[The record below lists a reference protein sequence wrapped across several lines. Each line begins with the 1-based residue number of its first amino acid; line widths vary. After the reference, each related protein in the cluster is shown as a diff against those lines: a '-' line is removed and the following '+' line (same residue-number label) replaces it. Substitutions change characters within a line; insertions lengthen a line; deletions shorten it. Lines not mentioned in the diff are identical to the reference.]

1 MKDKELQNRIENAV
15 DTALASLEPSAWQCD
30 LLVESIMGGKK
41 SVIGKR
47 APTAAKPRRSV
58 GLVIAVML
66 ILLMATALATGIIFS
81 KRVPATEIADQAL
94 LQTYGITARMQSLF
108 TRETAE
114 GEGGTTVVT
123 YEGREHLA
131 YVLGKYTV
139 IVDGQTVKSICWSHD
154 GEDMSGG
161 LEASAWGKDQL
172 EEILRIDPRT
182 GEPAY
187 LITFDPYIERINREH
202 GFDYEAYCEEN
213 ESEEYIIVLEG
224 EELQAAKERQSY
236 SAHEFVQIAKEA
248 VGVRYHLTSQQ
259 ISLMSI
265 DVDENSAY
273 VLLDGTLCYR
283 CWIFVGEL
291 SDEETEQDG
300 TYTVYLNLETGAVE
314 DIQFLSEHGGGN
326 G

>member
-1 MKDKELQNRIENAV
+1 MRDELNRKDFHEAI
-15 DTALASLEPSAWQCD
+15 DTALSGLQGNPFLAQRVTAQAE
-30 LLVESIMGGKK
+30 GKENIVMK
-41 SVIGKR
+41 KKLSVTI
-47 APTAAKPRRSV
+47 
-58 GLVIAVML
+58 VIAIVLM
-66 ILLMATALATGIIFS
+66 LLMATALAAGIIFA

-94 LQTYGITARMQSLF
+94 LRTYGITARMQSLF
-108 TRETAE
+108 TRITAE

-139 IVDGQTVKSICWSHD
+139 IVDGQTVKSISWSHD
-154 GEDMSGG
+154 GEDTSGG

-172 EEILRIDPRT
+172 DEILRIDPET

-224 EELQAAKERQSY
+224 EELQKAKERQAF
-236 SAHEFVQIAKEA
+236 SARDFVQIAKEA
-248 VGVRYHLTSQQ
+248 VGVRYHLTAQQ
-259 ISLMSI
+259 VSSLSV

-283 CWIFVGEL
+283 CWIFLESELTGEK
-291 SDEETEQDG
+291 TGQDG
-300 TYTVYLNLETGAVE
+300 TYTVYMNLETGVVE

>member
-1 MKDKELQNRIENAV
+1 MKDNRLEQRIQHSLNAELSGLNTTSWQRNQFFENATGGNKV
-15 DTALASLEPSAWQCD
+15 KRKLTYSIVLAIV
-30 LLVESIMGGKK
+30 LL
-41 SVIGKR
+41 
-47 APTAAKPRRSV
+47 
-58 GLVIAVML
+58 LIA
-66 ILLMATALATGIIFS
+66 ATALAAVAGIIFA
-81 KRVPATEIADQAL
+81 KRVSATEIADQAL
-94 LQTYGITARMQSLF
+94 LKTYGITAQMQSQF
-108 TRETAE
+108 IRETAE

-123 YEGREHLA
+123 YEGRGHLA

-154 GEDMSGG
+154 GEDTSGG

-172 EEILRIDPRT
+172 DEILRIDPET
-182 GEPAY
+182 GKQAQ
-187 LITFDPYIERINREH
+187 LLTFNPYIDRINRAH
-202 GFDYEAYCEEN
+202 GFDYQAYWKEN
-213 ESEEYIIVLEG
+213 MDEKHEIVLEG
-224 EELQAAKERQSY
+224 EDIEKAKERQAF
-236 SAHEFVQIAKEA
+236 SAHDFVQIAKEA

-265 DVDENSAY
+265 DTDENSAY

-300 TYTVYLNLETGAVE
+300 TYTVYLNLETGVVE
-314 DIQFLSEHGGGN
+314 DILFLSEHGGGN

>member
-1 MKDKELQNRIENAV
+1 MKDNRLEQRIQHSLNAELSGLNTTSWQRNQFYENATGGNKV
-15 DTALASLEPSAWQCD
+15 KRKLTYSLVLAIV
-30 LLVESIMGGKK
+30 LL
-41 SVIGKR
+41 
-47 APTAAKPRRSV
+47 
-58 GLVIAVML
+58 LIA
-66 ILLMATALATGIIFS
+66 ATALAAVGIIFA

-94 LQTYGITARMQSLF
+94 LETYGITARMQSLF
-108 TRETAE
+108 IREIAE

-139 IVDGQTVKSICWSHD
+139 IVDGQTVKNICWSHD
-154 GEDMSGG
+154 GEDTSGG

-172 EEILRIDPRT
+172 DEILRIDPET
-182 GEPAY
+182 GEQAQ
-187 LITFDPYIERINREH
+187 LRTFDPYIERINREH
-202 GFDYEAYCEEN
+202 GFDYQAYWEEN
-213 ESEEYIIVLEG
+213 EDEKYEVVLEG
-224 EELQAAKERQSY
+224 EDIEKAKERQAF

-265 DVDENSAY
+265 DTDENSAY

-283 CWIFVGEL
+283 CWIIVGEL
-291 SDEETEQDG
+291 STEETEQDG
-300 TYTVYLNLETGAVE
+300 AYTVYLNLETGAVE
-314 DIQFLSEHGGGN
+314 DILFLSEHGGGN

>member
-1 MKDKELQNRIENAV
+1 MREAEEREIFQNAV
-15 DTALASLEPSAWQCD
+15 DRRLSGLQENPFLAQRIMNAEKGEIKVKKKLTLSMVLVIVLLLIAVTALAA
-30 LLVESIMGGKK
+30 
-41 SVIGKR
+41 
-47 APTAAKPRRSV
+47 
-58 GLVIAVML
+58 
-66 ILLMATALATGIIFS
+66 GIIFA

-94 LQTYGITARMQSLF
+94 LKTYGITAQMQSLF
-108 TRETAE
+108 IRETAE

-123 YEGREHLA
+123 YEGRESLA

-139 IVDGQTVKSICWSHD
+139 VVDGQTVKNIYWSHD
-154 GEDMSGG
+154 GEDTSGG

-172 EEILRIDPRT
+172 DEILRIDPET
-182 GEPAY
+182 GKQAQLY
-187 LITFDPYIERINREH
+187 TFNPYIERINREH
-202 GFDYEAYCEEN
+202 GFDYEAYWEED
-213 ESEEYIIVLEG
+213 EDEYVVVLEG
-224 EELQAAKERQSY
+224 EDVQKAKERQAF

-265 DVDENSAY
+265 DTDENSAY

-283 CWIFVGEL
+283 CWIIVGEL
-291 SDEETEQDG
+291 STEETEQDG
-300 TYTVYLNLETGAVE
+300 AYTVYLNLETGVVE

>member
-1 MKDKELQNRIENAV
+1 MKDKRLEQQIQHSLNAELSGLNTTSWQRDQFFANATGGIKV
-15 DTALASLEPSAWQCD
+15 KRKLTYSLVLA
-30 LLVESIMGGKK
+30 I
-41 SVIGKR
+41 
-47 APTAAKPRRSV
+47 
-58 GLVIAVML
+58 
-66 ILLMATALATGIIFS
+66 ILLLIAATALAAAGIIFA

-94 LQTYGITARMQSLF
+94 LETYGITAQMQSLF
-108 TRETAE
+108 IRETAE

-123 YEGREHLA
+123 YEGRGHLA

-154 GEDMSGG
+154 GEDTSGG

-172 EEILRIDPRT
+172 DEILRIDPET
-182 GEPAY
+182 GKQAQ
-187 LITFDPYIERINREH
+187 LLTFDPYIDRINREH
-202 GFDYEAYCEEN
+202 GFDYEAYWEED
-213 ESEEYIIVLEG
+213 EDEYVVVLEG
-224 EELQAAKERQSY
+224 EDVQKAKERQAF

-265 DVDENSAY
+265 DTDENSAY

-283 CWIFVGEL
+283 CWIIVGEL
-291 SDEETEQDG
+291 STEETEQDG
-300 TYTVYLNLETGAVE
+300 AYTVYLNLETGAVE
-314 DIQFLSEHGGGN
+314 DIQFLSERGGGN

>member
-1 MKDKELQNRIENAV
+1 MREAEERVIFRNAV
-15 DTALASLEPSAWQCD
+15 DRRLSGLQENPFLAQRIMNAEKGEIKVKKKLTLSMVLVIVLLLIAVTALAA
-30 LLVESIMGGKK
+30 
-41 SVIGKR
+41 
-47 APTAAKPRRSV
+47 
-58 GLVIAVML
+58 
-66 ILLMATALATGIIFS
+66 GIIFA
-81 KRVPATEIADQAL
+81 KRVPATEVADQAL

-108 TRETAE
+108 TRKTAE

-123 YEGREHLA
+123 YEGIEHLA

-154 GEDMSGG
+154 GEDTGGG

-172 EEILRIDPRT
+172 DEILRIDPET
-182 GEPAY
+182 GEQAE
-187 LITFDPYIERINREH
+187 LLTFDPYIERINREH
-202 GFDYEAYCEEN
+202 DFNY
-213 ESEEYIIVLEG
+213 EEYWDENWDEKYEVVLEG
-224 EELQAAKERQSY
+224 EDIQQAKERQSF
-236 SAHEFVQIAKEA
+236 SAQEFVQIAKEA

-291 SDEETEQDG
+291 SSEETEQDG
-300 TYTVYLNLETGAVE
+300 TYIVYLNLETGAVE
-314 DIQFLSEHGGGN
+314 DVWFMSDDGGGN

>member
-1 MKDKELQNRIENAV
+1 MREAEERVIFRNAV
-15 DTALASLEPSAWQCD
+15 DRRLSGLQENPFLAQRIMNAEKGEIKVKKKLTLSMVLVIVLLLIAVTALAA
-30 LLVESIMGGKK
+30 
-41 SVIGKR
+41 
-47 APTAAKPRRSV
+47 
-58 GLVIAVML
+58 
-66 ILLMATALATGIIFS
+66 GIIFA
-81 KRVPATEIADQAL
+81 KRVPATEVADQAL

-108 TRETAE
+108 TRKTAE

-123 YEGREHLA
+123 YEGIEHLA

-154 GEDMSGG
+154 GEDTGGG

-172 EEILRIDPRT
+172 DEILRIDPET
-182 GEPAY
+182 GEQAE
-187 LITFDPYIERINREH
+187 LLTFDPYIERINREH
-202 GFDYEAYCEEN
+202 DFNY
-213 ESEEYIIVLEG
+213 EEYWDENWDEKYEVVLEG
-224 EELQAAKERQSY
+224 EDIQQAKERQSF
-236 SAHEFVQIAKEA
+236 SAQEFVQIAKEA

-259 ISLMSI
+259 ISLMST

-291 SDEETEQDG
+291 SSEETEQDG
-300 TYTVYLNLETGAVE
+300 TYIVYLNLESGAVE
-314 DIQFLSEHGGGN
+314 DILFLSEHSGGN

>member
-1 MKDKELQNRIENAV
+1 MKDEQIRAQIHQAV
-15 DTALASLEPSAWQCD
+15 DAHGEHLRTDPFLAQR
-30 LLVESIMGGKK
+30 IMNQERTGETVVKK
-41 SVIGKR
+41 R
-47 APTAAKPRRSV
+47 LSV
-58 GLVIAVML
+58 GLVLAIVLML
-66 ILLMATALATGIIFS
+66 MMVTALAAGIIFA

-108 TRETAE
+108 IRETAD
-114 GEGGTTVVT
+114 GAGGTTVVT

-139 IVDGQTVKSICWSHD
+139 IVDGQTVKNISWSHD
-154 GEDMSGG
+154 GEDTSGG

-172 EEILRIDPRT
+172 DEILRIDPET
-182 GEPAY
+182 GKQAE
-187 LITFDPYIERINREH
+187 LRTFDPYIERINREH
-202 GFDYEAYCEEN
+202 GFDYQAYWEEN
-213 ESEEYIIVLEG
+213 KDRKYEVVLDKEG
-224 EELQAAKERQSY
+224 IQKAKERQSY

-259 ISLMSI
+259 IALMSI

-291 SDEETEQDG
+291 STEETEQDG
-300 TYTVYLNLETGAVE
+300 TYTVYLNLETGVVE
-314 DIQFLSEHGGGN
+314 DIVFLSKHAGGN

>member
-1 MKDKELQNRIENAV
+1 MSEKMDREAFHTAIDTTLSGLQENPFLYQRVIAQESRKDGIIV
-15 DTALASLEPSAWQCD
+15 
-30 LLVESIMGGKK
+30 KK
-41 SVIGKR
+41 R
-47 APTAAKPRRSV
+47 LSV
-58 GLVIAVML
+58 GLVLAIV
-66 ILLMATALATGIIFS
+66 LLLVTVTALAAGIIFA

-94 LQTYGITARMQSLF
+94 LKTYGITAQMQAMF
-108 TRETAE
+108 MRKIAE
-114 GEGGTTVVT
+114 GEGGTIVVT

-139 IVDGQTVKSICWSHD
+139 IVDGQTVKNICWSHD
-154 GEDMSGG
+154 GEDTSGG

-172 EEILRIDPRT
+172 DEILRIDPET
-182 GEPAY
+182 GKQAE
-187 LITFDPYIERINREH
+187 LRTFDPYIEKINRKH
-202 GFDYEAYCEEN
+202 GFDYEAYWEEN
-213 ESEEYIIVLEG
+213 KDRKYEVVLDKEG
-224 EELQAAKERQSY
+224 IQKAKERQAF
-236 SAHEFVQIAKEA
+236 SAHDFVQIAKEA

-291 SDEETEQDG
+291 SDEETEQEG
-300 TYTVYLNLETGAVE
+300 TYTVYLNLETGVVE
-314 DIQFLSEHGGGN
+314 DIVFLSKHCGGN